1 MNPENGG
8 QQTFGGQPA
17 QQPVQP
23 VQQPAQ
29 PSASDLQRQAAASL
43 ARQKVLASYSAA
55 AQKSYQDHTDNASTM
70 KEEKIDP
77 TAKANQES
85 WKKYHS
91 AWQNY
96 YQNYYSNYYQNAAKN
111 YIAKERLRD
120 EREKEEEKE
129 IFVGKKSA
137 EDRLRLFVRKK
148 ATDSAK
154 KNRRHRKIIPILIG
168 SGIVLVILFLQYNR
182 LIFAP
187 IIAYMTPG
195 GNAASEIESIDPTV
209 SNMISNEPK
218 IIIPK
223 INVNAPIVLN
233 VPANDT
239 LPAME
244 KGVAHFRVSG
254 ASAYPGEFGNFVLS
268 GHSSNDIYSSNPY
281 GFIFSGLERLVD
293 NDLIYVNYE
302 GVRYTYK
309 VVKRQIVDPS
319 NVAALRMGNDKPLI
333 TLITC
338 TPVGLAT
345 NRLLV
350 TGEQI
355 SPDYSDMLGN
365 RDEDEDTYEDEGVE
379 AMPSSE
385 PTFFEGI
392 WNWLTGK

>member
-8 QQTFGGQPA
+8 QPTSGGQTP
-17 QQPVQP
+17 QQ
-23 VQQPAQ
+23 
-29 PSASDLQRQAAASL
+29 SASDLQRQAAASI

-77 TAKANQES
+77 AAKVNQES
-85 WKKYHS
+85 LKKYHS

-120 EREKEEEKE
+120 QREKEEEKE
-129 IFVGKKSA
+129 IFIGKKSA

-154 KNRRHRKIIPILIG
+154 KNHRRRKIIPFLIG
-168 SGIVLVILFLQYNR
+168 AGIILVILFLQYNR

-195 GNAASEIESIDPTV
+195 DNAASEIESIDPTV
-209 SNMISNEPK
+209 SNVISNEPK

-223 INVNAPIVLN
+223 INVNAPIVFN
-233 VPANDT
+233 VDPNNT
-239 LPAME
+239 MPAMDN
-244 KGVAHFRVSG
+244 GVAHFRAPG
-254 ASAYPGEFGNFVLS
+254 ASAYPGEIGNFVLS
-268 GHSSNDIYSSNPY
+268 GHSSGDIYETNPY
-281 GFIFSGLERLVD
+281 RFIFAGLERLTD
-293 NDLIYVNYE
+293 GDLIYVNYE
-302 GVRYTYK
+302 GTRYTYS
-309 VVKRQIVDPS
+309 VTKRQVVDPS
-319 NVAALRMGNDKPLI
+319 NVAALRMDTDKPLI

-338 TPVGLAT
+338 TPLGT
-345 NRLLV
+345 SRNRLLL

-355 SPDYSDMLGN
+355 SPSYDDADESD
-365 RDEDEDTYEDEGVE
+365 EFE
-379 AMPSSE
+379 AEETIEEMPSNS
-385 PTFFEGI
+385 PSFFEGI

>member
-8 QQTFGGQPA
+8 QPTSGGQTP
-17 QQPVQP
+17 
-23 VQQPAQ
+23 Q

-120 EREKEEEKE
+120 QREKEEEKE
-129 IFVGKKSA
+129 IFIGKKSA

-154 KNRRHRKIIPILIG
+154 KNHRRRKIIPILIG
-168 SGIVLVILFLQYNR
+168 AGIVLLILFLQYNR
-182 LIFAP
+182 LIFTP
-187 IIAYMTPG
+187 IIAYMAPG
-195 GNAASEIESIDPTV
+195 DNAASEIESIDPTV
-209 SNMISNEPK
+209 TNAISNDPK
-218 IIIPK
+218 VIIPK
-223 INVNAPIVLN
+223 INVNAPIVFDVDPN
-233 VPANDT
+233 NTMD
-239 LPAME
+239 AMDD
-244 KGVAHFRVSG
+244 GVAHFRAPG
-254 ASAYPGEFGNFVLS
+254 ASAYPGEMGNFVIS
-268 GHSSNDIYSSNPY
+268 GHSSGDIYETNPY
-281 GFIFSGLERLVD
+281 RFIFAGLERLTEG
-293 NDLIYVNYE
+293 DLVYINYE
-302 GVRYTYK
+302 GTRYTYSII
-309 VVKRQIVDPS
+309 KRQIVDPS
-319 NVAALRMGNDKPLI
+319 NVASLAMGTDKPLI

-338 TPVGLAT
+338 TPLGT
-345 NRLLV
+345 SKNRLLV

-355 SPDYSDMLGN
+355 SPS
-365 RDEDEDTYEDEGVE
+365 YEDAEE
-379 AMPSSE
+379 SEDYEPSETIEEMPSNS
-385 PTFFEGI
+385 PSFFEGI